1 MFCISSCLICSYQ
14 FCDNC
19 FIYPIT
25 PSTPMATNAD
35 AYASRGVKNVFG
47 QVGYEFDWLFSYFIV
62 LLLKCNLKLV
72 LLVLSM
78 VL

>member
-1 MFCISSCLICSYQ
+1 MLLPILRTNMVIRILTSSYQ

-47 QVGYEFDWLFSYFIV
+47 QVGYVPSIV
-62 LLLKCNLKLV
+62 LFNFQCIENDV
-72 LLVLSM
+72 
-78 VL
+78 

>member
-1 MFCISSCLICSYQ
+1 MLLPILRTNMVIRRLTSSYQ
-14 FCDNC
+14 FSDNC

-47 QVGYEFDWLFSYFIV
+47 QVGYVSSIAFFVFKRFENDV
-62 LLLKCNLKLV
+62 
-72 LLVLSM
+72 
-78 VL
+78 

>member
-1 MFCISSCLICSYQ
+1 MMLLLILRMSMSIRLFMHSYQ
-14 FCDNC
+14 FSDNC

-47 QVGYEFDWLFSYFIV
+47 QVG
-62 LLLKCNLKLV
+62 
-72 LLVLSM
+72 
-78 VL
+78 